1 MRLKA
6 ERLKNMSDNNLPIV
20 TVDTFTKIVEMQ
32 FKEKNFRP
40 IFGLGKGGIGKTE
53 SIMTLAKDKLNIGY
67 VDIRLLLYSET
78 DLKGIP
84 YPNENHTKT
93 IWLQNDI
100 LPTVEKDG
108 STGILVFDEITSC
121 ARSVRT
127 AAYQLLNERRL
138 GEYTLPD
145 GWMIVCLGNG
155 EEDGGDYQGM
165 EGNFANRCSVFNVI
179 PDVDAWK
186 KWALSN
192 GVNELV
198 TSYVSWKPA
207 DLHSYNPDS
216 ETEMI
221 FASPRSWTAV
231 SNILNLYGYNEN
243 DKILQSRI
251 LANIGS
257 RVGQQFIAFCK
268 FKKDTVDPKTIVANG
283 DMPKIESQEI
293 LYITIASV
301 IKIIGDSIKNDYIT
315 TGGSVTEKSIDYM
328 ANGLRWILSL
338 KKEYAVMGF
347 KDLVAYDEQ
356 LIPKLIISSELKQK
370 CPEILNF
377 AITNKAIFE

>member
-1 MRLKA
+1 
-6 ERLKNMSDNNLPIV
+6 MSDNNLPIV

-53 SIMTLAKDKLNIGY
+53 SIMTLAKNKLNIGY

-221 FASPRSWTAV
+221 FSSPRSWTAV

-315 TGGSVTEKSIDYM
+315 TGGSVTERSIDYM